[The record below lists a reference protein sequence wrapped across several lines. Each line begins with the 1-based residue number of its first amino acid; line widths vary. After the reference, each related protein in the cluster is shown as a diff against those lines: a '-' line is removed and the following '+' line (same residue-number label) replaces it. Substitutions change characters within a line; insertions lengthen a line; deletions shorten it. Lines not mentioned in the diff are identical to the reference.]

1 MFEIIRIVKRE
12 RIIKKK
18 LERKNTDKFEVEF
31 LDIKVIK
38 IDNGWIKKHIGHSWK
53 ENYWTGI

>member
-18 LERKNTDKFEVEF
+18 LQRKNTDKFGEVEF

-38 IDNGWIKKHIGHSWK
+38 IDNGWIKKHIRHS
-53 ENYWTGI
+53 